1 MFHASMMVKGLAVG
15 VLAGAAYAVA
25 GYFKAKKRNGE
36 KFNVEKFLKTLI
48 LGAVLGAVNY
58 YLGLGWVGDD
68 IAAMALAGEVAVIEQ
83 VLKALFE
90 KR

>member
-1 MFHASMMVKGLAVG
+1 MMVKGLAVG

-36 KFNVEKFLKTLI
+36 KFDTEKFLKTLV

-58 YLGLGWVGDD
+58 YFGLGWVGDD
-68 IAAMALAGEVAVIEQ
+68 IAMLALSGEVAVIEEI
-83 VLKALFE
+83 LKAIFE
-90 KR
+90 KRR